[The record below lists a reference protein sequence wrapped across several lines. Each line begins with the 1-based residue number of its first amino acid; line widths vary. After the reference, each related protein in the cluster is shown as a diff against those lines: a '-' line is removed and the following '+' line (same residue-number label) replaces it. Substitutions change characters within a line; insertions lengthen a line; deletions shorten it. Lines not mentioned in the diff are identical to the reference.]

1 MMKKLNE
8 KGLTLLEVVL
18 AMAIVGIIV
27 ISVLNSFNQSYK
39 ITEETHERSVAINLA
54 KQQLELLKRFDD
66 TGMVPIL
73 PTMKTVIDGGIV
85 YQVKSE
91 ELIGGDFDNSNFTP
105 VRATVT
111 WSNRGKSYSI
121 SLETCYVKR
130 Y

>member
-1 MMKKLNE
+1 MMKKSNE
-8 KGLTLLEVVL
+8 RGLTLLEVIL
-18 AMAIVGIIV
+18 ALAIVGFIV

-39 ITEETHERSVAINLA
+39 ITEETHERSIAINLA

-66 TGMVPIL
+66 SGYAPLL
-73 PTMKTVIDGGIV
+73 PTVQTITDSGIEYRV
-85 YQVKSE
+85 RTEKVS
-91 ELIGGDFDNSNFTP
+91 GGDFDNSNFTP

-111 WSNRGKSYSI
+111 WSTRGKNYSV